1 MTEHRLRATAKH
13 KEMIVKESDVEW
25 TEVDNTFYKILLT
38 LHHIPS
44 GEKITQAAG
53 ASKTEA
59 KRYCL
64 RELQHRLYKIPAKE
78 RRCEYCGIIIDKN
91 RPGEGKFCGAPCR
104 QVARKMSMIGNKRAG
119 NKEKVEA

>member
-1 MTEHRLRATAKH
+1 MTEYRLRATATH
-13 KEMIVKESDVEW
+13 REMIVKESDVEW
-25 TEVDNTFYKILLT
+25 TEVDHDFYKILMT

-64 RELQHRLYKIPAKE
+64 RELQHRLYKIPPKE
-78 RRCEYCGIIIDKN
+78 RRCEYCGILIKIK
-91 RPGEGKFCGAPCR
+91 GKFCGAPCR
-104 QVARKMSMIGNKRAG
+104 QVAQKMSMMGNKRAG
-119 NKEKVEA
+119 HKEQVQA